1 MTVTVSLRDLSHA
14 VGLWVDRAHAGET
27 VLITR
32 NGQPWA
38 RIVPELT
45 RTGSDY
51 LDQLVASGRAT
62 VPTERLGD
70 LPMPESTGAWDGRD
84 SAEVVADLREDLA

>member
-14 VGLWVDRAHAGET
+14 VGSWVDRAHAGET

-32 NGQPWA
+32 NGQAWA

-45 RTGSDY
+45 QTGSDY
-51 LDQLVASGRAT
+51 LDQLIASGRA
-62 VPTERLGD
+62 VMPTESLAD
-70 LPMPESTGAWDGRD
+70 IPMPESTGAWDGRD
-84 SAEVVADLREDLA
+84 AAEVVSDLREDTV

>member
-1 MTVTVSLRDLSHA
+1 MTATVSLRDLSHA
-14 VGLWVDRAHAGET
+14 VGSWVDRAHAGET

-32 NGQPWA
+32 NGRPWA

-45 RTGSDY
+45 ETGSDY
-51 LDQLVASGRAT
+51 LDQLVASGRAAT
-62 VPTERLGD
+62 PTESLAD

-84 SAEVVADLREDLA
+84 AADVVSDLRGE

>member
-14 VGLWVDRAHAGET
+14 VGSWVDRAHAGET

-45 RTGSDY
+45 QTGSDY
-51 LDQLVASGRAT
+51 LDQLIASGRAT
-62 VPTERLGD
+62 MPTERLVD
-70 LPMPESTGAWDGRD
+70 LPMPESTGEWDGRD
-84 SAEVVADLREDLA
+84 STDVVSDLREDLA